1 MIEVVGIGDDGW
13 SGLDEARRALISGAA
28 TLVGGGRHLDLV
40 APHAP
45 EAQLVPWPSPLRP
58 ASPAL
63 VAAHPD
69 AVVLAS
75 GDPLRSGIATT
86 LIDVVGFLAPGVL
99 SLVDTR

>member
-58 ASPAL
+58 ALPAL
-63 VAAHPD
+63 VEAHPD

-75 GDPLRSGIATT
+75 GDPLRS
-86 LIDVVGFLAPGVL
+86 
-99 SLVDTR
+99 